1 VSETL
6 FLILWLFLGIQSQ
19 GKVSNLIVV
28 SAGAFC
34 QLLHDGGSEVAAH
47 HEVDH
52 RIEDGVDEREQEQTD
67 PSPVGEI
74 G

>member
-1 VSETL
+1 LSL
-6 FLILWLFLGIQSQ
+6 YFGYFFGISSQ
-19 GKVSNLIVV
+19 GNVAYLIVV